1 LTYFM
6 KMKIEQL
13 SAFCGLILSTYHV
26 ISIRFGSVSHLN
38 KYIKRKDLKKKS
50 RID

>member
-1 LTYFM
+1 M

-13 SAFCGLILSTYHV
+13 SVFCGLILSTFNV

-38 KYIKRKDLKKKS
+38 KYMENDKYKTYN
-50 RID
+50 